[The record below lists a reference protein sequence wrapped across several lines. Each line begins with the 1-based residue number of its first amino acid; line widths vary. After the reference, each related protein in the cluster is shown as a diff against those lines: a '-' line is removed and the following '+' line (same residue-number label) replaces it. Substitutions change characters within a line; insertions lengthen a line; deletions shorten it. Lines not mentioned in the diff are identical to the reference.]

1 MTIAAPDN
9 AHIQI
14 LPSERIYG
22 QFVVTVRGVVR
33 FIGDQDAANTVYYSL
48 INAGFS
54 DRSAHDE
61 ALWRAVGREA

>member
-1 MTIAAPDN
+1 MTDS

-22 QFVVTVRGVVR
+22 EFVVTVRGVVR

-48 INAGFS
+48 INAGF
-54 DRSAHDE
+54 A
-61 ALWRAVGREA
+61 